1 MTITLA
7 PIDINAQIQ
16 GQFPINVALSGTIQI
31 HPVIGG
37 IGIKGD
43 KGDKGD
49 SANSEVYTAGQA
61 ISGHMAVFISHDG
74 MIYPASPEYHL
85 PVLGITKG
93 AVEIGASVEVQ
104 HSGLISMDGWN
115 FALNMPVFVMSN
127 GSLSTTQDPLAKYCS
142 IVGISTSPTS
152 LVVGI
157 QPQIKLS

>member
-1 MTITLA
+1 MIITLT
-7 PIDINAQIQ
+7 PVDINAQIQ
-16 GQFPINVALSGTIQI
+16 GSFPISVAINKVVTIS
-31 HPVIGG
+31 PVIGG

-49 SANSEVYTAGQA
+49 SANSELYTAGQA
-61 ISGHMAVFISHDG
+61 ISGHTAVFISHDG
-74 MIYPASPEYHL
+74 SIYPASPEYHL
-85 PVLGITKG
+85 PILGITKG

-104 HSGLISMDGWN
+104 NSGVISMIGWN
-115 FALNMPVFVMSN
+115 FSLNSPVFVLSN